1 MLAGQGEEEEDGE
14 GFSTAFTPH
23 RGRVQVSDRV
33 LGTSVVVVAPL
44 TRAQCGHK
52 PQEAASTAQQ
62 PRGTWPRVM
71 QRHREGTEQQ
81 HHCTSW
87 INTRSSELGRVMSEE
102 LPPEG

>member
-1 MLAGQGEEEEDGE
+1 MGRKSDFQLP
-14 GFSTAFTPH
+14 SPH
-23 RGRVQVSDRV
+23 TKARFRSLGKV

-52 PQEAASTAQQ
+52 LQEAASTAQH
-62 PRGTWPRVM
+62 PHGTRPRVM
-71 QRHREGTEQQ
+71 QRHREGMEQQ

-87 INTRSSELGRVMSEE
+87 INTRSSELSRVMSEE